1 MRENELN
8 KTLSGIIARSYIEF
22 LVLDLL
28 VITRIFNFLGIF
40 ASLIIIGLIT
50 IRAGEY
56 GLKDFSFLKLIKE
69 EGYKNSNI
77 IFLALAI
84 LLGLSL
90 VSSSL
95 LLVLFSRSI
104 YELSSFYIQDQI
116 MKRALDGL
124 ERGEKLGKIS
134 PLARENTRYKLEK
147 IYAIDAS
154 FEENLREKIEMER
167 ARVSFIT
174 NITHDIKTPLTSII
188 NYTDILEKKEVMDEE
203 AKAYIKILG
212 RNSQRLKNL
221 IVDMLEATKAAS
233 GNVKVEKNFIEF
245 NELFLQ
251 IYGDFDDQF
260 VKKSLELK
268 YESDEENIYLY
279 TDGNLLS
286 RVISNLLSNINKYAR
301 ENTNVEVKVKS
312 GRELELSISN
322 IAKEKLDIK
331 EEDLQ
336 DAFVKIDKSRN
347 TMGSGLGLYITKN
360 LVHLLGGS
368 FKLSLK
374 DEIFTV
380 EIKLKK

>member
-1 MRENELN
+1 MRENKLN
-8 KTLSGIIARSYIEF
+8 KILSGIIARSYIEF

-50 IRAGEY
+50 TRAGEY

-90 VSSSL
+90 LSSSL

>member
-8 KTLSGIIARSYIEF
+8 KTLSGIVARSYIEF

>member
-8 KTLSGIIARSYIEF
+8 KTLSGIVARSYIEF

-116 MKRALDGL
+116 MKRAIDGL